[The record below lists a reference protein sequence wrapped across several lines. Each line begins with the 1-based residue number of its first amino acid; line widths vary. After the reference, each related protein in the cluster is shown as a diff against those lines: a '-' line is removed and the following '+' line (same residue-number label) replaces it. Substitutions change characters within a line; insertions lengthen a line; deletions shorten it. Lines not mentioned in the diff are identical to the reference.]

1 MITFE
6 PYLQK
11 VSYCQ
16 YDEPV
21 RKDTC
26 IWTNAPVK
34 NLLICRKG
42 SMRPTKEKF
51 GQHMRTAQAGPSN
64 HEPGSGAGKNVYHI
78 PGPLL
83 KNLLGPSVLAWSLI
97 AELSEV
103 LS

>member
-1 MITFE
+1 MVASALACLIWLRPSYWFIENPVLGMLKDRPLMIPFE

-34 NLLICRKG
+34 
-42 SMRPTKEKF
+42 TF
-51 GQHMRTAQAGPSN
+51 
-64 HEPGSGAGKNVYHI
+64 
-78 PGPLL
+78 
-83 KNLLGPSVLAWSLI
+83 
-97 AELSEV
+97 
-103 LS
+103 

>member
-1 MITFE
+1 MIPFE

-16 YDEPV
+16 YNEPV

-34 NLLICRKG
+34 NLRICRKG
-42 SMRPTKEKF
+42 SMCPTKEEF
-51 GQHMRTAQAGPSN
+51 GRHTRTAQAGPSS
-64 HEPGSGAGKNVYHI
+64 EIPGSGAAKNVYHI
-78 PGPLL
+78 PQPLL
-83 KNLLGPSVLAWSLI
+83 KDLLGPSVLAWTLI

-103 LS
+103 L